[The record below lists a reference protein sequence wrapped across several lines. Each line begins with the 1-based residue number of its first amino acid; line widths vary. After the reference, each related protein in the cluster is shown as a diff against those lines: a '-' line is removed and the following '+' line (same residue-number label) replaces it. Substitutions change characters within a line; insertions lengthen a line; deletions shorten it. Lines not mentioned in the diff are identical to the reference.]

1 MRPGLNRLMQL
12 MKTLGWREWA
22 ALPGLSIPK
31 IKVKVDT
38 GARTSALHTFKLEPY
53 QGETGKR
60 VKFWVHPLQNDTEYA
75 VECDTEVLD
84 ERVVTD
90 SGGHVEQRFVIKT
103 PIIVG
108 DQQWPIEVTL
118 TDRDTMKFRM
128 LLGRTAIRN
137 QYLVDAS
144 ASYTAGKPRLKLN
157 TY

>member
-1 MRPGLNRLMQL
+1 

-53 QGETGKR
+53 ESETGRR
-60 VKFWVHPLQNDTEYA
+60 VKFWVHPLQNNTEYV
-75 VECDTEVLD
+75 VECDSKVVD

-90 SGGHVEQRFVIKT
+90 SGGHAEQRFVIET
-103 PIIVG
+103 PIIIG
-108 DQQWPIEVTL
+108 EHEWSIELTL

-128 LLGRTAIRN
+128 LLGRTAIQE
-137 QYLVDAS
+137 QYLVDSS
-144 ASYTAGKPRLKLN
+144 ASFIAGKPKPARSAS
-157 TY
+157 